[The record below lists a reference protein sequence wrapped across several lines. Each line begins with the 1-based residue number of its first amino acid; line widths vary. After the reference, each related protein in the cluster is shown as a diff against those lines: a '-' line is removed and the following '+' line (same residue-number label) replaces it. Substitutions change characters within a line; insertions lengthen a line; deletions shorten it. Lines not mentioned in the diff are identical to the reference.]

1 MTTAVSLDRSLQ
13 HLIDLRLDSLERIL
27 MDSGVSRAE
36 RMEIVQAVEDQ
47 IFEMLE
53 QRSGEATRESILEL
67 LRSLD
72 PPEAYHNE
80 DARFELLERVPRRSR
95 GSATTDRL
103 LSEGP
108 RFSDAPPR
116 TPGLAIAAM
125 ILGIVSLPLMIIWP
139 LGLPLAIA
147 GFVCGITAL
156 PMIAKSQGRLCG
168 NWMAIVALV
177 AFGLYFVGAVCL
189 LYFAS

>member
-53 QRSGEATRESILEL
+53 QQSGEATRESVLQL

-80 DARFELLERVPRRSR
+80 DARFDLLERVPRRTRASVTAER
-95 GSATTDRL
+95 S
-103 LSEGP
+103 LSDSP
-108 RFSDAPPR
+108 RFSNMPPR
-116 TPGLAIAAM
+116 APGIAITSM

-139 LGLPLAIA
+139 LGLPLSIA
-147 GFVCGITAL
+147 AFICGIIAL
-156 PMIAKSQGRLCG
+156 PMIARSQGRLCG
-168 NWMAIVALV
+168 SWMAIVGLV
-177 AFGLYFVGAVCL
+177 AFGLYFVGAVSL